1 MLLDCEPLAK
11 IVYWDCRSRCSEI
24 QPQKV
29 DREKLAHRV
38 GLCRLVY
45 TIIVLMVNAMGYW
58 EGNLLILK
66 RLHKSEQRK
75 MSSWKSDFFVQ
86 FRVFYNKEF
95 TRQKKVTNKLPHKSA
110 KMALSYADN
119 CHFKALS
126 LHGKLFVVMCFA
138 NSNRV

>member
-45 TIIVLMVNAMGYW
+45 TIIVLMVNVI
-58 EGNLLILK
+58 EFCRVNLLILK
-66 RLHKSEQRK
+66 RLHKSEQRINVI
-75 MSSWKSDFFVQ
+75 F
-86 FRVFYNKEF
+86 EE
-95 TRQKKVTNKLPHKSA
+95 
-110 KMALSYADN
+110 
-119 CHFKALS
+119 
-126 LHGKLFVVMCFA
+126 
-138 NSNRV
+138 